1 MYTLFNF
8 YIKLN
13 KPDNLSDAKFDSFCV
28 GCTSQYKRLLR
39 KKLNLSRCDYID
51 RIVKSN
57 NLVNLSSYG
66 KSRKHLTYDLLQYM
80 IKNVVYVKDRLSN
93 PKLTLVIRQN
103 NPFTSN
109 IEELSLYIRLI
120 EYGNGDIK
128 PLNIFNS
135 TFAACSNE
143 IISNFN
149 KLFN

>member
-1 MYTLFNF
+1 
-8 YIKLN
+8 
-13 KPDNLSDAKFDSFCV
+13 
-28 GCTSQYKRLLR
+28 
-39 KKLNLSRCDYID
+39 
-51 RIVKSN
+51 
-57 NLVNLSSYG
+57 
-66 KSRKHLTYDLLQYM
+66 M

-135 TFAACSNE
+135 TFAEYSNE
-143 IISNFN
+143 IVSNFD